1 MELISVGAHPYKIK
15 KQNSKMY
22 YTIFTEPYKYFRRGF
37 LQSYKKITKS
47 AVVYLPFGYDEN
59 EKYNVYYLMHGWTGH
74 AGDFFEHSNI
84 LNILTT

>member
-37 LQSYKKITKS
+37 LQSFFYYKLFRGLVKFTFSKLLKIGFCIYS
-47 AVVYLPFGYDEN
+47 
-59 EKYNVYYLMHGWTGH
+59 
-74 AGDFFEHSNI
+74 
-84 LNILTT
+84 

>member
-37 LQSYKKITKS
+37 LQSLNCFSFGNFPLIFKPKS
-47 AVVYLPFGYDEN
+47 ERVKCLEI
-59 EKYNVYYLMHGWTGH
+59 K
-74 AGDFFEHSNI
+74 
-84 LNILTT
+84 